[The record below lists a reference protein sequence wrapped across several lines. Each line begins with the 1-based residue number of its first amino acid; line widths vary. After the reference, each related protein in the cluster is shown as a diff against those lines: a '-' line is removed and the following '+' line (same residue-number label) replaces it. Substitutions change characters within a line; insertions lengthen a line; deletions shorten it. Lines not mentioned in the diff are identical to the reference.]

1 MQPPTPPPL
10 QCPADSIYYST
21 YICPSGSTC
30 ILPDADICANTMIV
44 QPSAILETNN
54 SNITVLGDFVNYGT
68 VYGNPV
74 DLRETGSGPVFFSSG
89 AGGIA
94 CGTQSCVAS
103 TNGINGIVSSL
114 IVKSSQACP
123 LPNTQGY
130 CGAACGTGSVCGPRA
145 NLPSCSGSSSYP
157 SGLCFNTIFPNGG
170 NGGNSASVLYNGYLN
185 SAGAGGG
192 GVNASGGSPLSTY
205 SGGGGSGGGV
215 PPIRPPI
222 QPVPG
227 EPGSGVSPS
236 STSPGGVV
244 SASGG
249 SYTSTSASNYP
260 PSYSLGG
267 SNAGG
272 GGGASILLQTFPS
285 ITYGNGGRGGG
296 RIIINATN
304 FYNYGIITA
313 AGSNGTAANFPGG
326 GGGGGYIFISALNAF
341 YSSNTITAAGGNAGY
356 AYPFTA
362 PDGTYLCAKGG
373 GGGGGI
379 VEFAVPAPINSII
392 SNSYT
397 SPSFTLN
404 SLIGGGVVDVSG
416 GLNLGNYL
424 CDKNSLSSWGSPGK
438 VVIKTNQEF
447 AVTFNAVSSS
457 GNFGF
462 SSSNVIL
469 TITANNGQWSTSLTP
484 LDLPYEFVVANGV
497 KISYAYNSMLSH
509 PGGYSYG
516 FNSILVGP
524 STSMSGSFI
533 VKKNV
538 TEIASYMQEP
548 YTNCQKG
555 TCQYPVSILITT
567 SYPLPYYPIS
577 IHQSSEFAY
586 SPVSLVNSSNSANA
600 IWLLTEPYGPQP
612 LYIDNYLFQ
621 PYPFSYTGG
630 AISYIS
636 GNPFTYYYGNSF
648 CNPYKV
654 GYSCPPGTSATSCS
668 TGNPLNPTG
677 VICKIKDSSLYCGST
692 TCVYASLNSII
703 NYDIIAT
710 GSSTS
715 SVSIANFSI
724 DNIGTMNLTNLGYSP
739 LVDNTISNG
748 FNTKSYV
755 YQQIPSFVQHGLWTW
770 SAKFADLQASN
781 TQRINYFGNILTVTV
796 NVNNYPLYYNAMLGN
811 NGYLQFSTPILPYL
825 LYNFSMPSPGSLLL
839 PMHMNMSYDIFG
851 PWNYA
856 NPTNTIEPFPI
867 DTGSR
872 FFVNYNGVLVNSNP
886 NEIAKMPWNNF
897 MKWLR
902 KIPNLNQVIPNYIS
916 PSINGIIS
924 IAATPNNY
932 IYVLNYS
939 QSADNFQGAYF
950 LTMLRLIP
958 KGYYNTTNYQPNS
971 VGSANSEQQWY
982 NNWNSY
988 WANVIALQNSSVYVV
1003 NSINLNKF
1011 NGSFLSNEGF
1021 TPLNISVDN
1030 FGDVFITGYVS
1041 YIDVS
1046 TGYSFYSPAL
1056 AEITN
1061 TLVNNN
1067 WVEVYNSINTNSGNQ
1082 VMPEIAVSPTG
1093 SLIFLANQSDGG
1105 YIYVYSGTNF
1115 TQINK
1120 INLAYAVYPGGSSGG
1135 IPLAALNIYSWLS
1148 NNGLY
1153 NQSLRPEL
1161 WWNKFFVNKGMVL
1174 DTPEYHHPLG
1184 LADINGY
1191 LYVLDEWAGGIGVS
1205 YTQGS
1210 FIPYKLPTATGVFFN
1225 ILTLRVFN
1233 STGSNIAINPSH
1245 FNDMYT
1251 VQECGQPYYFT
1262 PTPQNTLTPN
1272 KCYPTSQYPKDGVRC
1287 SDNCELV
1294 TNSCTIQQPTEE
1306 GHVLLIPGYQYSC
1319 ISPDTQSS
1327 TYYSLAPPYYSTG
1340 GAYPPYGWILAAN
1353 ITGAQLTGP
1362 TYYSSLATISS
1373 DAVSINFCGS
1383 NSLIAPDRY
1392 AKPLCN
1398 FNPVNLNPANYNP
1411 YLSTSVYER
1420 NSINSFGIHVNYYNG
1435 TYYPIG
1441 PQLYALAMNAS
1452 KQLAAQMSK
1461 SQDPKV
1467 LWVPEYNKIGFSVNF
1482 NDSIDI
1488 LFPNSTPKNPLRDIG
1503 DFGDLWKGHPITN
1516 PNIYKELIFT
1526 RLNVEN
1532 YTKLFGGLPPYSCF
1546 TNASFYANTV
1556 CGYLPSVEY
1565 MNPPVYTATDAFK
1578 FLESL
1583 GTPQIMPIESVVYS
1597 TYSGNGPSSSP
1608 CGSIEEAQQKIK
1620 SGQACGNLNTGSI
1633 VLTSCSMISSSSPP
1647 SSLPGIAE
1655 NLNSKL
1661 AGYILIPYTYNVLI
1675 SNEDNTV
1682 SNFYQ
1687 VFTYQTAGSSSNNFD
1702 STIEGGDT
1710 YLRYGNGKYY
1720 VPNLSDYGTI
1730 LPKNLIANLLTN
1742 RNFTNIY
1749 VNITNQNGLYQTIV
1763 NGSKTAN
1770 FIINQYYIGPQP
1782 VYATISSVPE
1792 SNVLFGENALRTLM
1806 PTPYITWG
1814 SYLGQCTD
1822 CLGQG
1827 TGYYYKQFN
1836 VPSFVQLFDWYK
1848 TGLFTD
1854 ALDLYL
1860 NQSPLNPS
1868 GIVASGPFNARGYT
1882 RLIYV
1887 LNDRFNNTIYLP
1899 IDADIVNI
1907 TQIRLNVNPVVDP
1920 SNVNQ
1925 TTLYITGNATYF
1937 DGVKYVPLAGNS
1949 IYIYFNNNINY
1960 MQYNALLYPVNAIL
1974 CAYNSMASGPCT
1986 LANPAFTSLSSN
1998 SNIITYYPQ
2007 YNALGECGPP
2017 PTHLFTPP
2025 VYNCNIYGNGLPA
2038 TCNSI
2043 VLQSGQTIKQWCIP
2057 LASNGTGIC
2066 TSQIGLMGIA
2076 TTDQNGNFA
2085 LTANA
2090 CGISTVS
2097 ITAEFYGYPYNEPIT
2112 ITQPYLSDSATL
2124 YYALPYDGATA
2135 QKVNTPPSRLATFQ
2149 AVSYAWSPNETTV
2162 SSVQLGLDVLSYGSI
2177 SFILLVGAVATS
2189 ILLIYFIER
2198 ANKGKKD

>member
-54 SNITVLGDFVNYGT
+54 SNIIVLGDFVNYGT

-94 CGTQSCVAS
+94 CGTSDSLCIAS

-215 PPIRPPI
+215 PPIKPPI

-227 EPGSGVSPS
+227 GPGSGVSPS
-236 STSPGGVV
+236 STSPGGGV

-555 TCQYPVSILITT
+555 ICQYPVSIPITT

-577 IHQSSEFAY
+577 VSKSSEFAY
-586 SPVSLVNSSNSANA
+586 SPVSIVNSSNSANA
-600 IWLLTEPYGPQP
+600 IWLLTEPYGPQS

-621 PYPFSYTGG
+621 PYPSSYTGG

-636 GNPFTYYYGNSF
+636 GNPFIYYYGNSF

-677 VICKIKDSSLYCGST
+677 VICKIKDPNLYCGST

-703 NYDIIAT
+703 NYDIVVK

-755 YQQIPSFVQHGLWTW
+755 YQQVPSFVQHGLWTW

-781 TQRINYFGNILTVTV
+781 TQRINYFGNTLTVTV

-872 FFVNYNGVLVNSNP
+872 FFVNYNGVLANSNP
-886 NEIAKMPWNNF
+886 NEITKMPWINF
-897 MKWLR
+897 MKWHSQ
-902 KIPNLNQVIPNYIS
+902 IPNINQVIPNYIS

-939 QSADNFQGAYF
+939 QSADYSQGAYF

-971 VGSANSEQQWY
+971 VGSANSVQQWDDK
-982 NNWNSY
+982 WNSY

-1003 NSINLNKF
+1003 NNINLNKF
-1011 NGSFLSNEGF
+1011 NGSFLSKKEF

-1030 FGDVFITGYVS
+1030 FGDVFITGYTP
-1041 YIDVS
+1041 YY
-1046 TGYSFYSPAL
+1046 GPAL

-1067 WVEVYNSINTNSGNQ
+1067 WVEVYNSIVTNSKNQ
-1082 VMPEIAVSPTG
+1082 VTPEIAVSPTG

-1105 YIYVYSGTNF
+1105 YIYVYSSTNF

-1120 INLAYAVYPGGSSGG
+1120 INLAYAVYAGGSSGAF
-1135 IPLAALNIYSWLS
+1135 PLATLNIYSWLS

-1161 WWNKFFVNKGMVL
+1161 WWNTFFVNNAMVL
-1174 DTPEYHHPLG
+1174 DSPEYHHPLG

-1205 YTQGS
+1205 YTPGVCWS
-1210 FIPYKLPTATGVFFN
+1210 FSPHPGTANGVFFN

-1233 STGSNIAINPSH
+1233 STGSNIPINPSH

-1251 VQECGQPYYFT
+1251 IQTCGQPYYL
-1262 PTPQNTLTPN
+1262 TPQNAITPN
-1272 KCYPTSQYPKDGVRC
+1272 TCNTLYSESGVSC
-1287 SDNCELV
+1287 SNNCELV
-1294 TNSCTIQQPTEE
+1294 TDSCTIQQPTEE
-1306 GHVLLIPGYQYSC
+1306 GHVLLIPGYTYNC
-1319 ISPDTQSS
+1319 VSPGTQSS

-1353 ITGAQLTGP
+1353 ITGAQLTGQNC
-1362 TYYSSLATISS
+1362 YSSVYTISN
-1373 DAVSINFCGS
+1373 AVSINFCGS
-1383 NSLIAPDRY
+1383 NSLIAPDQY

-1420 NSINSFGIHVNYYNG
+1420 NSIISFGIHVNYYNG

-1441 PQLYALAMNAS
+1441 PQLRALAMNVT
-1452 KQLAAQMSK
+1452 KNAAVQTSG
-1461 SQDPKV
+1461 SEDGEFD
-1467 LWVPEYNKIGFSVNF
+1467 WVPKYNKIGFSVNF

-1503 DFGDLWKGHPITN
+1503 DIGDLSGHPMTN

-1546 TNASFYANTV
+1546 TNASFYANTI
-1556 CGYLPSVEY
+1556 CGYLPGVEY

-1583 GTPQIMPIESVVYS
+1583 GSPSVMPIESVVYS
-1597 TYSGNGPSSSP
+1597 TTSGNGFNSNTPCSNAIAAITNGLP
-1608 CGSIEEAQQKIK
+1608 CGSYINPNAIVPNSIQTTSGKVAQMPLFFGIPESLSSKI
-1620 SGQACGNLNTGSI
+1620 SGYS
-1633 VLTSCSMISSSSPP
+1633 
-1647 SSLPGIAE
+1647 
-1655 NLNSKL
+1655 
-1661 AGYILIPYTYNVLI
+1661 LIPYEY
-1675 SNEDNTV
+1675 S
-1682 SNFYQ
+1682 FYVTNGVASSQLSQ
-1687 VFTYQTAGSSSNNFD
+1687 VFTYQTVNAYSNNFN
-1702 STIEGGDT
+1702 SAIEGGDT
-1710 YLRYGNGKYY
+1710 YLRYSNGKYY

-1730 LPKNLIANLLTN
+1730 LPKNLLANLLTD

-1770 FIINQYYIGPQP
+1770 FIINQYYIGSQP
-1782 VYATISSVPE
+1782 VYATISSVPK
-1792 SNVLFGENALRTLM
+1792 NDVLFGQNALEILM
-1806 PTPYITWG
+1806 PTPYGVWG
-1814 SYLGQCTD
+1814 CYLGQGTD

-1827 TGYYYKQFN
+1827 TGYYYNQLN
-1836 VPSFVQLFDWYK
+1836 APSFVQLFDWYK
-1848 TGLFTD
+1848 MGLFTD
-1854 ALDLYL
+1854 TLDLYL
-1860 NQSPLNPS
+1860 NQSPLNPNPSEVLNPSS
-1868 GIVASGPFNARGYT
+1868 GTSGPLSFNARGYT

-1899 IDADIVNI
+1899 IDADIANI

-1937 DGVKYVPLAGNS
+1937 DGVKYVPLAYNS

-1960 MQYNALLYPVNAIL
+1960 MQYNALLYPVNAVL

-2017 PTHLFTPP
+2017 PAHLFIPP

-2038 TCNSI
+2038 ACNST

-2076 TTDQNGNFA
+2076 TTDQNGNFKFS
-2085 LTANA
+2085 ANA
-2090 CGISTVS
+2090 CGIGTAS

-2112 ITQPYLSDSATL
+2112 VTQPYLSDSATL
-2124 YYALPYDGATA
+2124 YYTLPYYGATA
-2135 QKVNTPPSRLATFQ
+2135 QQVNKPPANLATFQ
-2149 AVSYAWSPNETTV
+2149 VLNFMWSPNETTV
-2162 SSVQLGLDVLSYGSI
+2162 SHVNLGRPELSYGSI
-2177 SFILLVGAVATS
+2177 SIIWLIGLAAVAV
-2189 ILLIYFIER
+2189 LLMYLIARF
-2198 ANKGKKD
+2198 KKD

>member
-1 MQPPTPPPL
+1 LNRLSLAIIALLIFISINYTKALTPSIMQPPTPPPL

-21 YICPSGSTC
+21 YICSSGSTC

-74 DLRETGSGPVFFSSG
+74 DLREAGSGPIFFSSG

-114 IVKSSQACP
+114 TVTSSQECN

-130 CGAACGTGSVCGPRA
+130 CHAAACGPGSICGPSA
-145 NLPSCSGSSSYP
+145 NLPLCSAGRSISDYP
-157 SGLCFNTIFPNGG
+157 YGLCFKTIFPDGG
-170 NGGNSASVLYNGYLN
+170 NGGNSASLLYNGYLN

-192 GVNASGGSPLSTY
+192 GV
-205 SGGGGSGGGV
+205 
-215 PPIRPPI
+215 
-222 QPVPG
+222 
-227 EPGSGVSPS
+227 
-236 STSPGGVV
+236 

-249 SYTSTSASNYP
+249 LPSCTSANNCP

-272 GGGASILLQTFPS
+272 GGGASISLPAFPS
-285 ITYGNGGRGGG
+285 IAYGNGGSGGG

-326 GGGGGYIFISALNAF
+326 GGGGGYIFISALNTF

-356 AYPFTA
+356 AYPFNA
-362 PDGTYLCAKGG
+362 PDGTYLCAIGG

-379 VEFAVPAPINSII
+379 VEFVVPAPINSII

-397 SPSFTLN
+397 SSSFTLN
-404 SLIGGGVVDVSG
+404 SLIGGGTVNVSG
-416 GLNLGNYL
+416 GLNPGNYL
-424 CDKNSLSSWGSPGK
+424 CDPNYLSSRGSPGK

-447 AVTFNAVSSS
+447 AVIFNAVSSS

-469 TITANNGQWSTSLTP
+469 TVTANNGQWSTSLTP

-497 KISYAYNSMLSH
+497 EISYAYNSMLSY

-516 FNSILVGP
+516 FNSILAGP
-524 STSMSGSFI
+524 NTLMSGSFI
-533 VKKNV
+533 VKKDV

-548 YTNCQKG
+548 YTNCNG
-555 TCQYPVSILITT
+555 MVCQYPVSIPITT
-567 SYPLPYYPIS
+567 SYSFPYYPIS
-577 IHQSSEFAY
+577 VSQSSEFAY

-612 LYIDNYLFQ
+612 PQSQYIGNYLFQ
-621 PYPFSYTGG
+621 PYSSSYTGG

-636 GNPFTYYYGNSF
+636 GNPFTYYYGSS

-654 GYSCPPGTSATSCS
+654 GYSCPPGTSAMSCP
-668 TGNPLNPTG
+668 TGNPLDPTG
-677 VICKIKDSSLYCGST
+677 VRCEIEGRSSLHCGSNI
-692 TCVYASLNSII
+692 CVYASLSSII

-715 SVSIANFSI
+715 DVSIANFSI

-739 LVDNTISNG
+739 MVDNTISNG

-755 YQQIPSFVQHGLWTW
+755 YQQVPSFVQHGLWTW
-770 SAKFADLQASN
+770 SAKFANLHQVSS
-781 TQRINYFGNILTVTV
+781 TSTINYFGNTLTVTV
-796 NVNNYPLYYNAMLGN
+796 NVNNYPLNYNVVLGN
-811 NGYLQFSTPILPYL
+811 NEYYTFNTPILPYL

-872 FFVNYNGVLVNSNP
+872 FFVNYNGVLANSNP
-886 NEIAKMPWNNF
+886 NEITKMPWNNF
-897 MKWLR
+897 MNQLSKM
-902 KIPNLNQVIPNYIS
+902 PNLKQVIPNYIS

-939 QSADNFQGAYF
+939 QSADYSQGAYF

-971 VGSANSEQQWY
+971 VGSANSEQQWD

-1003 NSINLNKF
+1003 NSINLDTF
-1011 NGSFLSNEGF
+1011 NGGSLSGF

-1030 FGDVFITGYVS
+1030 FGDVFITGYT
-1041 YIDVS
+1041 YA
-1046 TGYSFYSPAL
+1046 GPAL

-1067 WVEVYNSINTNSGNQ
+1067 WAEVYNSINTNSEDQ
-1082 VMPEIAVSPTG
+1082 IMPEIAVSPTG
-1093 SLIFLANQSDGG
+1093 SLIFLASQSDGG
-1105 YIYVYSGTNF
+1105 YIYVYSSSNF

-1120 INLAYAVYPGGSSGG
+1120 INLAYAVYPGDSSGAF
-1135 IPLAALNIYSWLS
+1135 PLAALNIYSWLS

-1153 NQSLRPEL
+1153 NQSLPSEL
-1161 WWNKFFVNKGMVL
+1161 WNNFFVNKGMVL
-1174 DTPEYHHPLG
+1174 DSPEYHHPLG

-1191 LYVLDEWAGGIGVS
+1191 LYVLDEWTGDIGVHS
-1205 YTQGS
+1205 SSSWFGL
-1210 FIPYKLPTATGVFFN
+1210 FEKATGVFFN

-1233 STGSNIAINPSH
+1233 STGSNIPINPSH

-1251 VQECGQPYYFT
+1251 VQECKKPYYLT
-1262 PTPQNTLTPN
+1262 PTPQNTITPDTCN
-1272 KCYPTSQYPKDGVRC
+1272 TLYPEGGVMC
-1287 SDNCELV
+1287 QSGCELLA
-1294 TNSCTIQQPTEE
+1294 NSCSETIEQGPGSQGSEKYE
-1306 GHVLLIPGYQYSC
+1306 VLHGYSYDC
-1319 ISPDTQSS
+1319 ISANTLSS
-1327 TYYSLAPPYYSTG
+1327 TYYSLAPPYYSISN
-1340 GAYPPYGWILAAN
+1340 AYPPYGWILAAN
-1353 ITGAQLTGP
+1353 ITGAQLSNILSTAL
-1362 TYYSSLATISS
+1362 YSIDSAT
-1373 DAVSINFCGS
+1373 SINFCGG
-1383 NSLIAPDRY
+1383 NGETPPA
-1392 AKPLCN
+1392 CN
-1398 FNPVNLNPANYNP
+1398 FNPVNLNPANYH
-1411 YLSTSVYER
+1411 SGTD
-1420 NSINSFGIHVNYYNG
+1420 VNYYNG
-1435 TYYPIG
+1435 SYYPIG
-1441 PQLYALAMNAS
+1441 PQLDALAMHGYYCS
-1452 KQLAAQMSK
+1452 GVYIFGRCIGFSYSDTAARTSSDK
-1461 SQDPKV
+1461 KV
-1467 LWVPEYNKIGFSVNF
+1467 GWAPEYNKIGFSVNF
-1482 NDSIDI
+1482 NDTIDI
-1488 LFPNSTPKNPLRDIG
+1488 LFPNSTPKNPLHDVG
-1503 DFGDLWKGHPITN
+1503 VLWGLISDTIKN

-1532 YTKLFGGLPPYSCF
+1532 YTKLFGGLPPYNCLTDSP
-1546 TNASFYANTV
+1546 NYANTV

-1583 GTPQIMPIESVVYS
+1583 GSPSVMPIESVVYS
-1597 TYSGNGPSSSP
+1597 TTSGNGFNSNAACSDAIANTINGLQCGSYINPKTIVPSSIQTTS
-1608 CGSIEEAQQKIK
+1608 GMIAQMPLFFGISESLSSKI
-1620 SGQACGNLNTGSI
+1620 SGYS
-1633 VLTSCSMISSSSPP
+1633 
-1647 SSLPGIAE
+1647 
-1655 NLNSKL
+1655 
-1661 AGYILIPYTYNVLI
+1661 LIPYEYSFYVENGVAYSQ
-1675 SNEDNTV
+1675 SN
-1682 SNFYQ
+1682 
-1687 VFTYQTAGSSSNNFD
+1687 VFTYQTVNASSNTFD

-1710 YLRYGNGKYY
+1710 YLRYSNGKYY

-1730 LPKNLIANLLTN
+1730 LPKNLIANLLTD

-1749 VNITNQNGLYQTIV
+1749 INITNQNGLYQTIA

-1770 FIINQYYIGPQP
+1770 FIINQYYIGSQP

-1792 SNVLFGENALRTLM
+1792 SNVLFGENALEILM
-1806 PTPYITWG
+1806 SRPYKY
-1814 SYLGQCTD
+1814 SFEDNYP
-1822 CLGQG
+1822 LGQG
-1827 TGYYYKQFN
+1827 TGYYYNQFN
-1836 VPSFVQLFDWYK
+1836 VPSLVQLFDWYK
-1848 TGLFTD
+1848 MGLFTD

-1868 GIVASGPFNARGYT
+1868 GTTLSSGATGPSFNARGYT

-1899 IDADIVNI
+1899 IDADIANI
-1907 TQIRLNVNPVVDP
+1907 TQIKLNVKPVVDP

-1937 DGVKYVPLAGNS
+1937 DGVKYVPLAYNS

-1960 MQYNALLYPVNAIL
+1960 MQYNAFLYPENAIL
-1974 CAYNSMASGPCT
+1974 CAYNSMISGPCT

-2043 VLQSGQTIKQWCIP
+2043 VLQSGQSGQTIKQWCIP
-2057 LASNGTGIC
+2057 LASNGTGTC

-2076 TTDQNGNFA
+2076 TTDNNGDFA
-2085 LTANA
+2085 FTANA
-2090 CGISTVS
+2090 CGIGTAS

-2112 ITQPYLSDSATL
+2112 VTQPYLSNSATL
-2124 YYALPYDGATA
+2124 YYNLEGST
-2135 QKVNTPPSRLATFQ
+2135 VNTPPSHASLAIFQ
-2149 AVSYAWSPNETTV
+2149 VVNYTWSPNETTV
-2162 SSVQLGLDVLSYGSI
+2162 NPVDLGLSELSYGSI
-2177 SFILLVGAVATS
+2177 SIIWLIGLAAIVIILMYLTAR
-2189 ILLIYFIER
+2189 F
-2198 ANKGKKD
+2198 KKD

>member
-1 MQPPTPPPL
+1 
-10 QCPADSIYYST
+10 
-21 YICPSGSTC
+21 
-30 ILPDADICANTMIV
+30 
-44 QPSAILETNN
+44 
-54 SNITVLGDFVNYGT
+54 
-68 VYGNPV
+68 
-74 DLRETGSGPVFFSSG
+74 
-89 AGGIA
+89 
-94 CGTQSCVAS
+94 
-103 TNGINGIVSSL
+103 
-114 IVKSSQACP
+114 
-123 LPNTQGY
+123 
-130 CGAACGTGSVCGPRA
+130 
-145 NLPSCSGSSSYP
+145 
-157 SGLCFNTIFPNGG
+157 
-170 NGGNSASVLYNGYLN
+170 
-185 SAGAGGG
+185 
-192 GVNASGGSPLSTY
+192 
-205 SGGGGSGGGV
+205 
-215 PPIRPPI
+215 
-222 QPVPG
+222 
-227 EPGSGVSPS
+227 
-236 STSPGGVV
+236 
-244 SASGG
+244 
-249 SYTSTSASNYP
+249 
-260 PSYSLGG
+260 
-267 SNAGG
+267 
-272 GGGASILLQTFPS
+272 
-285 ITYGNGGRGGG
+285 
-296 RIIINATN
+296 
-304 FYNYGIITA
+304 
-313 AGSNGTAANFPGG
+313 
-326 GGGGGYIFISALNAF
+326 
-341 YSSNTITAAGGNAGY
+341 
-356 AYPFTA
+356 
-362 PDGTYLCAKGG
+362 
-373 GGGGGI
+373 
-379 VEFAVPAPINSII
+379 
-392 SNSYT
+392 
-397 SPSFTLN
+397 
-404 SLIGGGVVDVSG
+404 
-416 GLNLGNYL
+416 
-424 CDKNSLSSWGSPGK
+424 
-438 VVIKTNQEF
+438 
-447 AVTFNAVSSS
+447 
-457 GNFGF
+457 
-462 SSSNVIL
+462 
-469 TITANNGQWSTSLTP
+469 
-484 LDLPYEFVVANGV
+484 
-497 KISYAYNSMLSH
+497 
-509 PGGYSYG
+509 
-516 FNSILVGP
+516 
-524 STSMSGSFI
+524 
-533 VKKNV
+533 
-538 TEIASYMQEP
+538 
-548 YTNCQKG
+548 
-555 TCQYPVSILITT
+555 
-567 SYPLPYYPIS
+567 
-577 IHQSSEFAY
+577 
-586 SPVSLVNSSNSANA
+586 
-600 IWLLTEPYGPQP
+600 
-612 LYIDNYLFQ
+612 
-621 PYPFSYTGG
+621 
-630 AISYIS
+630 
-636 GNPFTYYYGNSF
+636 
-648 CNPYKV
+648 
-654 GYSCPPGTSATSCS
+654 
-668 TGNPLNPTG
+668 
-677 VICKIKDSSLYCGST
+677 
-692 TCVYASLNSII
+692 
-703 NYDIIAT
+703 
-710 GSSTS
+710 
-715 SVSIANFSI
+715 
-724 DNIGTMNLTNLGYSP
+724 
-739 LVDNTISNG
+739 
-748 FNTKSYV
+748 
-755 YQQIPSFVQHGLWTW
+755 
-770 SAKFADLQASN
+770 
-781 TQRINYFGNILTVTV
+781 
-796 NVNNYPLYYNAMLGN
+796 
-811 NGYLQFSTPILPYL
+811 
-825 LYNFSMPSPGSLLL
+825 
-839 PMHMNMSYDIFG
+839 
-851 PWNYA
+851 
-856 NPTNTIEPFPI
+856 
-867 DTGSR
+867 
-872 FFVNYNGVLVNSNP
+872 VNYNGVLVNSRP
-886 NEIAKMPWNNF
+886 DEVTKAPWLKLFKSIGSNMQ
-897 MKWLR
+897 MK
-902 KIPNLNQVIPNYIS
+902 NLINIPNYIT
-916 PSINGIIS
+916 PEVLGPIS
-924 IAATPNNY
+924 VAAVPNNY

-939 QSADNFQGAYF
+939 SSQGAYF
-950 LTMLRLIP
+950 LTKLRLIP

-971 VGSANSEQQWY
+971 VGSAYSEQQWDD
-982 NNWNSY
+982 NWNSY
-988 WANVIALQNSSVYVV
+988 WNNVIALQNSSVYVV
-1003 NSINLNKF
+1003 NSINLYTF
-1011 NGSFLSNEGF
+1011 NGSFLSNLPNGEEF

-1041 YIDVS
+1041 YTDVS

-1067 WVEVYNSINTNSGNQ
+1067 WFEVYNSIDTNSGNQ

-1115 TQINK
+1115 TQINQ

-1135 IPLAALNIYSWLS
+1135 APLAALNIYSWLS

-1153 NQSLRPEL
+1153 NQSLPSKL
-1161 WWNKFFVNKGMVL
+1161 WNNFFVDKAKVL
-1174 DTPEYHHPLG
+1174 DLPEYHHPLG

-1191 LYVLDEWAGGIGVS
+1191 LYVLDEWAGGIGVK
-1205 YTQGS
+1205 YTPGS
-1210 FIPYKLPTATGVFFN
+1210 PPIDTGVFFN

-1251 VQECGQPYYFT
+1251 VQECGQPYYSDT
-1262 PTPQNTLTPN
+1262 TSHTTTNLDLN
-1272 KCYPTSQYPKDGVRC
+1272 KCYSASQYPTGSVMC

-1306 GHVLLIPGYQYSC
+1306 GHVLLIPGYQYNC
-1319 ISPDTQSS
+1319 ISANTLSS
-1327 TYYSLAPPYYSTG
+1327 TYYSLAPPYYSIG

-1353 ITGAQLTGP
+1353 ITGAQLTGTFKKILGFP
-1362 TYYSSLATISS
+1362 TPVLTALYKISS
-1373 DAVSINFCGS
+1373 NAISVNFCGGNYLLEEPPS
-1383 NSLIAPDRY
+1383 SGAPLY
-1392 AKPLCN
+1392 LCT
-1398 FNPVNLNPANYNP
+1398 FNPYNLNPAIYQESLK
-1411 YLSTSVYER
+1411 LSAFNGKVNAFDRSGNLYK
-1420 NSINSFGIHVNYYNG
+1420 IQLNYYNG

-1452 KQLAAQMSK
+1452 NKEAAQMSDDVK
-1461 SQDPKV
+1461 IG
-1467 LWVPEYNKIGFSVNF
+1467 WVPEYNKIGFSVNF

-1503 DFGDLWKGHPITN
+1503 LNIFGSYPGVDKDPITN

-1546 TNASFYANTV
+1546 TNTIFYSLTV

-1749 VNITNQNGLYQTIV
+1749 VNITNQNGLYQTIA

-1770 FIINQYYIGPQP
+1770 FIINQYYIGSQP

-1792 SNVLFGENALRTLM
+1792 SNVLFGENALGTLM
-1806 PTPYITWG
+1806 PTPYIFFKT
-1814 SYLGQCTD
+1814 
-1822 CLGQG
+1822 LGQG

-1937 DGVKYVPLAGNS
+1937 DGVKYVPLAYNS

-2090 CGISTVS
+2090 CGIGTAS

-2112 ITQPYLSDSATL
+2112 VTQPYLSDSATL

-2162 SSVQLGLDVLSYGSI
+2162 SPVNLGLAELSYGSI
-2177 SFILLVGAVATS
+2177 SIIWLIGLAAVAVV
-2189 ILLIYFIER
+2189 LMYLIARFNSTREKSLSQDR
-2198 ANKGKKD
+2198 G